1 MMSQLGAVA
10 ILFRQTNVIWVIFVT
25 CTGLLEFL
33 HGPIRV
39 KPRETEEL
47 KADASSDK
55 SQFGFSMENK
65 GGSQDMKLR
74 RRMQSSVQA
83 DENLEMFP
91 CKSPVVDNDHMSIF
105 QSFPVHIFPQ

>member
-1 MMSQLGAVA
+1 MHWCVELGAVA

-33 HGPIRV
+33 QGPIRV

-55 SQFGFSMENK
+55 SLFGFSMENK
-65 GGSQDMKLR
+65 GGSRDMKLR
-74 RRMQSSVQA
+74 RRVRSSVLA

-91 CKSPVVDNDHMSIF
+91 CNSPVVDNAPGSCYH
-105 QSFPVHIFPQ
+105 V

>member
-1 MMSQLGAVA
+1 LKTLKLVCSNDFTVA

-91 CKSPVVDNDHMSIF
+91 CKSPVVDNAPGSCY
-105 QSFPVHIFPQ
+105 HI